1 MILFRLKCSHDH
13 EFEAWFRTSASYDDQ
28 LSHGDINCPVCGD
41 KRVGKAPMAPRLS
54 KGHISLKGDRSEQGS
69 EQRAREVARQIL
81 EAAGK
86 IREAVEENFE
96 YVGEDFADEARAIH
110 HGDSED
116 RDIYGEATEK
126 EAGELDDE
134 GIAVSR
140 IPGPARRPRTK
151 N

>member
-13 EFEAWFRTSASYDDQ
+13 EFEAWFRTSASYEDQ
-28 LSHGDINCPVCGD
+28 LAHGDIDCPVCGD
-41 KRVGKAPMAPRLS
+41 KQVGKAPMAPRLS
-54 KGHISLKGDRSEQGS
+54 KGHISLKDDPGGKGS
-69 EQRAREVARQIL
+69 EARAREVARQIL

-86 IREAVEENFE
+86 IRNAVEENFE

-110 HGDSED
+110 YGDSED

-126 EAGELDDE
+126 EAAELDEE
-134 GIAVSR
+134 GVAIAR
-140 IPGPARRPRTK
+140 IPGTGRRPRTK